1 MCRIRSKNGASWI
14 SPSIGIHTFF
24 HYLTLVL
31 ILSLIWTYHH
41 YYYREYIVTSSK
53 DNTCRVW
60 NVNEKLCCGIGEG
73 HIDSVG
79 AVSMS
84 KFIASYKS
92 KQVFMVSGGSDKILK
107 RWDLPLHTM
116 KTSKVTK
123 LTPSHSVRAHE
134 KGKNTTIKNVIKNT
148 TNNNFNIL
156 DVNAVTVSPND
167 TIIASGSQD
176 KSIRLWR
183 STDLTA
189 IATLT
194 GHKRG
199 IWRLVFSPID
209 KTLASSSGDRT
220 VRLWSMSDHTC
231 LRTFEGHTA
240 SVLCVRFINN
250 GTQLLSGSA
259 DGLIRLWTI
268 RTGECENTF
277 DEHQDKVWTIC
288 SNPND
293 DSTFF
298 SGGSDSKFIIWKDF
312 TEQTENDR
320 LKAEEDNLLLEQQM
334 NNDIRNKRYG
344 EVFLLLFIC
353 IIINIDNFTII
364 TVKMSNKHYN
374 SLDTTNN

>member
-1 MCRIRSKNGASWI
+1 
-14 SPSIGIHTFF
+14 
-24 HYLTLVL
+24 
-31 ILSLIWTYHH
+31 
-41 YYYREYIVTSSK
+41 
-53 DNTCRVW
+53 
-60 NVNEKLCCGIGEG
+60 
-73 HIDSVG
+73 
-79 AVSMS
+79 
-84 KFIASYKS
+84 
-92 KQVFMVSGGSDKILK
+92 
-107 RWDLPLHTM
+107 
-116 KTSKVTK
+116 
-123 LTPSHSVRAHE
+123 
-134 KGKNTTIKNVIKNT
+134 
-148 TNNNFNIL
+148 
-156 DVNAVTVSPND
+156 VTVSPND

-240 SVLCVRFINN
+240 SVLSVRFINN

-344 EVFLLLFIC
+344 EVYCYCYSFALLLSIL
-353 IIINIDNFTII
+353 TILL
-364 TVKMSNKHYN
+364 S
-374 SLDTTNN
+374 SL